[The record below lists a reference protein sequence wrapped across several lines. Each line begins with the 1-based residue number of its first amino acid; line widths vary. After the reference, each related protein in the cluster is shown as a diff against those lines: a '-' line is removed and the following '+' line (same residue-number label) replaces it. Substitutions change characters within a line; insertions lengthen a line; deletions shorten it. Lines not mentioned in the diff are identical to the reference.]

1 MQSFKDA
8 EGETW
13 NIALTIGK
21 VRQLREKLGLDL
33 LDTQHHLQVMNSL
46 TDRLAFV
53 FLLVEEQAKLRE
65 VDAEE
70 LELRFY
76 GEGVAS
82 AASLSFLRELEN
94 FFQRLG
100 QTVQARLTESSIEAM
115 GKAQQRLDDLLKS
128 GKVDSLLEQA
138 TKEMEEMMLGDD
150 GNGSP
155 S

>member
-1 MQSFKDA
+1 MQSFKDN
-8 EGETW
+8 EGQTW
-13 NIALTIGK
+13 NVSLTIGK

-53 FLLVEEQAKLRE
+53 FLLVEEQAKDRGI
-65 VDAEE
+65 DAEA

-82 AASLSFLRELEN
+82 AASMSFLKELES

-100 QTVQARLTESSIEAM
+100 QTVQARLTASSIEAM
-115 GKAQQRLDDLLKS
+115 GKAQQRLEDLLKS

>member
-100 QTVQARLTESSIEAM
+100 QTVQARLTKSSIEAM

>member
-1 MQSFKDA
+1 MESFKDA
-8 EGETW
+8 EGQTW

-53 FLLVEEQAKLRE
+53 FLLVEEQAKSLDI
-65 VDAEE
+65 DAEA

-76 GEGVAS
+76 GDGVAS
-82 AASLSFLRELEN
+82 DASMAFLKELES

-100 QTVQARLTESSIEAM
+100 QTVQARLTASSIEAM
-115 GKAQQRLDDLLKS
+115 NKAQTRLDDLLRS

>member
-8 EGETW
+8 EGRSW

-33 LDTQHHLQVMNSL
+33 LDTQHHLQVINSL

-53 FLLVEEQAKLRE
+53 FLLVEDQAKDDGLSP
-65 VDAEE
+65 EE

-76 GEGVAS
+76 GEGIAS
-82 AASLSFLRELEN
+82 AASIAFLKELEN

-100 QTVQARLTESSIEAM
+100 QTVLARLTASSIEAM
-115 GKAQQRLDDLLKS
+115 NKAQVRLDDLLKS
-128 GKVDSLLEQA
+128 GKVDSLLEEA
-138 TKEMEEMMLGDD
+138 TKEMERMMLGED
-150 GNGSP
+150 GNG
-155 S
+155 

>member
-8 EGETW
+8 EGQAW

-46 TDRLAFV
+46 TDRLSFV
-53 FLLVEEQAKLRE
+53 FLLVEEQAKERGM
-65 VDAEE
+65 DAEE

-76 GEGVAS
+76 GDGVA
-82 AASLSFLRELEN
+82 ANASISFLQELES

-100 QTVQARLTESSIEAM
+100 QTVQARLTESSIQAM
-115 GKAQQRLDDLLKS
+115 KKAQTRLDDLLRS

-138 TKEMEEMMLGDD
+138 TKEMEEMMLDD
-150 GNGSP
+150 GGNGTP
-155 S
+155 N

>member
-53 FLLVEEQAKLRE
+53 FLLVETQAKERG

-76 GEGVAS
+76 GDGVAA
-82 AASLSFLRELEN
+82 AASIAFLKELEN

-100 QTVQARLTESSIEAM
+100 QTVQARLTDSSIKAM
-115 GKAQQRLDDLLKS
+115 QKAQTRLDDLLRS

-138 TKEMEEMMLGDD
+138 TEEMEKMMLGDD
-150 GNGSP
+150 GSGSQ

>member
-65 VDAEE
+65 IDAEE

-138 TKEMEEMMLGDD
+138 TTEMEEMMLGDD

>member
-53 FLLVEEQAKLRE
+53 FLLVEEQAKSRE
-65 VDAEE
+65 VNAEE

>member
-65 VDAEE
+65 IDAEE